1 MAGPSAI
8 TWSEAAC
15 KNGPWGSGH
24 LESQRSFHLQQS
36 WAPHLANCTP
46 TFCEVWG
53 GHSTR
58 GTVGGRALA
67 LPALET
73 DCSHL
78 TCLGP
83 QATSMLCPLLQGAS
97 PGRKLALPGPLSR
110 PRASTPEVKGQV
122 AELAL
127 TLPTVEPRHLH
138 TCASV
143 ASPGMTTPMDTV
155 STSQGPRVTPSQQA
169 ISPGAGATRDAT
181 RAESRLRTR
190 FEKSL
195 PRSLDQTRR
204 WACLAPVG
212 GTSPPGAQHP
222 ELVGTR
228 T

>member
-1 MAGPSAI
+1 MAGPSGI
-8 TWSEAAC
+8 TGSEAAC

-78 TCLGP
+78 TCLGTP
-83 QATSMLCPLLQGAS
+83 GHLHALPLAPRCLL
-97 PGRKLALPGPLSR
+97 GRKLALPGPLSR

-127 TLPTVEPRHLH
+127 TLPVCVCSISRHDHTHGHSLH
-138 TCASV
+138 LMGAAC
-143 ASPGMTTPMDTV
+143 DTV
-155 STSQGPRVTPSQQA
+155 
-169 ISPGAGATRDAT
+169 
-181 RAESRLRTR
+181 
-190 FEKSL
+190 
-195 PRSLDQTRR
+195 
-204 WACLAPVG
+204 PVG
-212 GTSPPGAQHP
+212 RLTGGRSHKRCHTS
-222 ELVGTR
+222 
-228 T
+228 